1 MRQDPEHRCAA
12 DADLSCILRRSYT
25 SRLELTDLLSLHP
38 WRAPPP
44 VLLLNY
50 GKPAHCQK
58 WQGPLAQRAV
68 RHSFRWRLAHAK
80 INKDAAIE
88 THATSM
94 KRAWPASSARTAPT
108 AAINKATPATTS
120 ATQLKVLLIC
130 TPPFLVVRAGRAYLT
145 THLGFEAGRFTL
157 ATLAG
162 AFRHR

>member
-1 MRQDPEHRCAA
+1 MHQDPEHRCAA

-25 SRLELTDLLSLHP
+25 SRLELTDLLCLHP

-44 VLLLNY
+44 VLLLTT
-50 GKPAHCQK
+50 GSQPIVRSDV

-130 TPPFLVVRAGRAYLT
+130 TPPLRRLRVSRIRSIASKT
-145 THLGFEAGRFTL
+145 
-157 ATLAG
+157 
-162 AFRHR
+162 